1 MSNQSSCTQHD
12 EQIHALSLSV
22 AKVGITCWQLHF
34 EFYLCLRV
42 RFHKLSFWV
51 PILAAEGP
59 YFIKSW
65 VPISLKVRSLF
76 LSLEVPKSFRNSGY
90 LQEINLIA
98 AATTIKNSD
107 LQKQEFQQL
116 AKTKEI
122 KNGDPV
128 MHAFWALYSPQ
139 RSAACTPC
147 IIPFSP
153 FVFNTICVLRNGDP
167 VVFINIYPP
176 VQWCSLYKSNTDAKM
191 LMWFMYIYAL
201 PWGTRWAV
209 LQVINMDRRQSGRGR
224 QYLPSEGRGNFI
236 YCRPFLVARLSLPSH
251 FLQNSNICMKS

>member
-1 MSNQSSCTQHD
+1 M
-12 EQIHALSLSV
+12 L
-22 AKVGITCWQLHF
+22 
-34 EFYLCLRV
+34 
-42 RFHKLSFWV
+42 
-51 PILAAEGP
+51 GP
-59 YFIKSW
+59 YFITSW
-65 VPISLKVRSLF
+65 VPIGSLF

-90 LQEINLIA
+90 LQEINLTT
-98 AATTIKNSD
+98 AATTIMNSD

-116 AKTKEI
+116 AKTKDI
-122 KNGDPV
+122 RNGDPV
-128 MHAFWALYSPQ
+128 MHAFWALYSPLALC
-139 RSAACTPC
+139 SMYPMHN
-147 IIPFSP
+147 PLFP
-153 FVFNTICVLRNGDP
+153 ICLQYNLLLRNGDP